1 MKPHVKLLRKEF
13 QQLQRNG
20 VLNLMDA
27 CEKCG
32 KSCSEVKQL
41 ELHHK
46 VALKDV
52 EPNSGFNPNTQDN
65 LVTLCN
71 NCHKGYHVSYE
82 DMDMDEWLTDVPLEI
97 VYQKLQAY
105 REKKNQIRLQNIR
118 KHRT

>member
-13 QQLQRNG
+13 QQLQRDG
-20 VLNLMDA
+20 VLNLKDA

-32 KSCSEVKQL
+32 KSCPEIKQL

-46 VALKDV
+46 IALKDV
-52 EPNSGFNPNTQDN
+52 EPNSGFNPNTQAN

-97 VYQKLQAY
+97 VYQKLKAY
-105 REKKNQIRLQNIR
+105 REEKNKIRQQHIR
-118 KHRT
+118 KHRN